1 MGNSEKDNAVL
12 FIDQMCSEGVSF
24 YEACKSLGQ
33 FAAMITFLRFFEKWL
48 KERAAAKSEE
58 VVAAT
63 DSQQLKPKMP
73 SFVEFDEWCRDNLC
87 ATRRDI
93 YDYMAR
99 HFGH

>member
-1 MGNSEKDNAVL
+1 MWNVCLCANCSIAGSVGHCPLIRQPLEAV
-12 FIDQMCSEGVSF
+12 
-24 YEACKSLGQ
+24 EAG
-33 FAAMITFLRFFEKWL
+33 R
-48 KERAAAKSEE
+48 
-58 VVAAT
+58 T
-63 DSQQLKPKMP
+63 DSQQLKAKMP

>member
-1 MGNSEKDNAVL
+1 MKCVGEFSGIKIYTIDDNEMVL
-12 FIDQMCSEGVSF
+12 CK
-24 YEACKSLGQ
+24 YTAEAFVGYMKQ
-33 FAAMITFLRFFEKWL
+33 IFPMTKAATEPV
-48 KERAAAKSEE
+48 EAAR
-58 VVAAT
+58 T